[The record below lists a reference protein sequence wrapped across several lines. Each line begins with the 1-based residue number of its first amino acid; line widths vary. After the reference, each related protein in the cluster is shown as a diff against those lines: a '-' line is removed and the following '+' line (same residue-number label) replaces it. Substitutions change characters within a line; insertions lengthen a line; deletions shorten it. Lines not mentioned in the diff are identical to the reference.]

1 MIILSPYLT
10 IKSIIFNVFFVIII
24 VIVVVAADVVAAIIY
39 IIYNNFF
46 YCCCEIDLCIILN
59 IVYIIMNL

>member
-24 VIVVVAADVVAAIIY
+24 VIVVVVAAIIY